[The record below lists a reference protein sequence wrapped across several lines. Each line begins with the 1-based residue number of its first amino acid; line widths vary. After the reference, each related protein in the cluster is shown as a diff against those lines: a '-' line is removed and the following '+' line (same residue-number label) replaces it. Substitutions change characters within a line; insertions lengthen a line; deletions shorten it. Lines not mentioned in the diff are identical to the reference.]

1 MLIRGQQKSIK
12 WKVFSVSATL
22 ALMWLCRKCFSFS
35 VFNVSM
41 ILSRQEQ
48 LDFVVSENAF
58 LLIDSESDTRSVAG
72 SRFKLLWERC
82 RGENEAWARVT
93 MKNYGKYRFWWK
105 FRSMKMLSWVWGIG
119 KNWIMSFGSCGNF
132 SGKLYRKFV
141 LSIYGFNDIIV
152 NYTPQN
158 FGSWYSSL
166 WNKFSSCSCLSS
178 NSENC
183 LHRDTTS

>member
-12 WKVFSVSATL
+12 WKVFSFTLTLCATL

-41 ILSRQEQ
+41 ILSHQEQ

-72 SRFKLLWERC
+72 SRFKLLRDRC

-93 MKNYGKYRFWWK
+93 MKNYGKYRFWWN
-105 FRSMKMLSWVWGIG
+105 FRSMKMLSCVYGIG
-119 KNWIMSFGSCGNF
+119 KNWIMSFGSCENF
-132 SGKLYRKFV
+132 L
-141 LSIYGFNDIIV
+141 
-152 NYTPQN
+152 TN
-158 FGSWYSSL
+158 FAGSLFYPFTAL
-166 WNKFSSCSCLSS
+166 MALSS
-178 NSENC
+178 ITRLET
-183 LHRDTTS
+183 LVPDTQVFETNFPRVFV